1 MKTTNPISST
11 LLITILAGSAL
22 ISGCGTGEA
31 SVSDAET
38 ILAATPV
45 PVETGMPSRSD
56 IYATYSATAS
66 IASDADAPV
75 TARVSGEVVEL
86 LVEEG
91 DRVEAGQALARLDGR
106 RLKLEMLAAKANL
119 ERAKK
124 EYVRNTDL
132 YQRGLVSAAMFE
144 GLEFD
149 LQSLEATYDLKR
161 LNYDYSNIRATI
173 SGVVSSRDIKRGEN
187 LNIGQVAFRITETKE
202 LIAHLQIPQ
211 ADLSKFNVGD
221 SASVEVASMPGE
233 SYIATIARISPT
245 IDARNGTFRATAII
259 QNSNGYLAPG
269 MFGRFTVAYEMH
281 ANALLVPAQSVLDED
296 DASTVYV
303 VHDGEVVR
311 RNVTTGIEND
321 GHIEILS
328 GLQDDEEIVIVGH
341 SGLRDGSK
349 VLASIATVDR
359 YTG

>member
-1 MKTTNPISST
+1 MVRLRFGLQK
-11 LLITILAGSAL
+11 
-22 ISGCGTGEA
+22 
-31 SVSDAET
+31 
-38 ILAATPV
+38 
-45 PVETGMPSRSD
+45 PS
-56 IYATYSATAS
+56 
-66 IASDADAPV
+66 
-75 TARVSGEVVEL
+75 
-86 LVEEG
+86 
-91 DRVEAGQALARLDGR
+91 
-106 RLKLEMLAAKANL
+106 
-119 ERAKK
+119 
-124 EYVRNTDL
+124 
-132 YQRGLVSAAMFE
+132 
-144 GLEFD
+144 
-149 LQSLEATYDLKR
+149 
-161 LNYDYSNIRATI
+161 
-173 SGVVSSRDIKRGEN
+173 
-187 LNIGQVAFRITETKE
+187 E
-202 LIAHLQIPQ
+202 LIAYLQIPQ

-233 SYIATIARISPT
+233 SSIATIARISPT

-281 ANALLVPAQSVLDED
+281 ADALLVPAQSVLDED